1 MMSYAFRDLLR
12 YQTEESMDKLEGRDP
27 EKCLKDVKLWKKDS
41 NSTCLNPILEAPGA
55 MVGRNG

>member
-41 NSTCLNPILEAPGA
+41 NSSCLNPMLEAPGA

>member
-12 YQTEESMDKLEGRDP
+12 YQTEESMDKHDP
-27 EKCLKDVKLWKKDS
+27 EDCLKDVKLWNKDS
-41 NSTCLNPILEAPGA
+41 NSTCLHPKLEAPGA

>member
-12 YQTEESMDKLEGRDP
+12 YQTEESMDKHDP
-27 EKCLKDVKLWKKDS
+27 EDCLKDVELWKKDS
-41 NSTCLNPILEAPGA
+41 NSTCLNPTLEAPGA